1 LEVSNHIFFQGPGN
15 YRDVAQ
21 NRRNDVTFIPRLAGF
36 DVKMFLSFIQ
46 ADGYEPLT
54 VEAVVFLYADEQEAR
69 DVATKVTTD
78 KNSARVLGD
87 ILSGGPFRPGQ
98 IFTLCEQLNINRTL
112 DMENDEFINIILAGA
127 EDRAMAVYGTGY
139 WADHWDYYLD
149 LINAY
154 LGVFPDGEEA
164 LMYDTEVRYFFSTA
178 TVRPRAEKYVLDFT
192 FDGVSKHVIQLD
204 STYFDVGKSK
214 EQENFRDSN
223 TGLIGIEASWQREEN
238 EKVPFKSTPIAK
250 LFLLASIKFAMR
262 DAYGMGIE
270 YEGGRPGWLDS
281 MNGLPGMV
289 GSGMPETYEL
299 YLLIKYVKKVVDQ
312 YDRHIVVPSELG
324 AMIST
329 IESALDTLDS
339 AGYEDLEELTHD
351 VPQPLFEYWDAVASA
366 REEYREKVEYY
377 FLGNTTSYSAK
388 EVSHMTSRWLTE
400 IEKGMA
406 RASKFGSKGFGDDG
420 KSGIPPCFFSYDV
433 TEWELN
439 GGHNSVGL
447 PLVNATGMKVGMFP
461 LFLEVRF

>member
-1 LEVSNHIFFQGPGN
+1 
-15 YRDVAQ
+15 
-21 NRRNDVTFIPRLAGF
+21 
-36 DVKMFLSFIQ
+36 MFLSFIQ

-54 VEAVVFLYADEQEAR
+54 VEAIVFLYPDEDEAR
-69 DVATKVTTD
+69 AVATKVTTD
-78 KNSARVLGD
+78 ENSAKVLGD

-98 IFTLCEQLNINRTL
+98 VFSLCEQLNINRTL
-112 DMENDEFINIILAGA
+112 DNDDFINPILAGA

-164 LMYDTEVRYFFSTA
+164 LMFDTEVRYFFSTA
-178 TVRPRAEKYVLDFT
+178 TVRPRSEKYVLDYT
-192 FDGVSKHVIQLD
+192 VDGASKHVIQLD
-204 STYFDVGKSK
+204 STYYDMGKAV
-214 EQENFRDSN
+214 EQENFRDTN
-223 TGLIGIEASWQREEN
+223 TGLIGIEASWQREKN
-238 EKVPFKSTPIAK
+238 EKAPFMSSPIAK
-250 LFLLASIKFAMR
+250 LFLLASLKFAMR

-299 YLLIKYVKKVVDQ
+299 YLLIQYIKKVVDQ

-324 AMIST
+324 TMISA

-339 AGYEDLEELTHD
+339 AGYKDSHDLARD
-351 VPQPLFEYWDAVASA
+351 VPQPLFEYWDTVATA
-366 REEYREKVEYY
+366 REAYRSKVNSY

-388 EVSHMTSRWLTE
+388 QVSKMTSRWLTE

-406 RASKFGSKGFGDDG
+406 RSHKFGSKGFGDDG

-439 GGHNSVGL
+439 GGTNAVGL
-447 PLVNATGMKVGMFP
+447 PLVNATAMKVGMFP
-461 LFLEVRF
+461 LFLEVRFCADFSIFHSACSYSYIFNLFV